1 MEDAIKTRSA
11 FLSELTAEERSCLY
25 NDLLSIKDV
34 YLCNKDTSFYTFRK
48 IRRAT
53 KRCAECRKRTFFI
66 RQNTK
71 ANFQSVR
78 FMNRS
83 VSKIIIVSR
92 SYSMDKR
99 WNTLFS
105 KTCCNISITSIL
117 VIIAKPFTLNSS
129 IFVCKEAR

>member
-1 MEDAIKTRSA
+1 MEDAIKQGQL

-53 KRCAECRKRTFFI
+53 KRCAECRKRTFSY
-66 RQNTK
+66 RTEHK
-71 ANFQSVR
+71 GE
-78 FMNRS
+78 
-83 VSKIIIVSR
+83 IIIVSR

-117 VIIAKPFTLNSS
+117 VIIVTPFMLDSY
-129 IFVCKEAR
+129 ILYR